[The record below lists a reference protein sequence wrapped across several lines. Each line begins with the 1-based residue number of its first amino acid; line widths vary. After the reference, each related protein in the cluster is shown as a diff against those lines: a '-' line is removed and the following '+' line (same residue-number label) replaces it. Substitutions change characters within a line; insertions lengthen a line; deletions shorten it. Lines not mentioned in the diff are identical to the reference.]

1 MGSSEEVTL
10 VAIVKTQPGKGE
22 RFVELSTQAYNT
34 FAPKEPGRLQFQI
47 IRQDEDASVDSEQT
61 WAVIERYASKEHLA
75 QHRSTDSYSRL
86 FEQFMAEELL
96 SGNPTMFKGKA
107 VEMAHFDR
115 PFDSR
120 KK

>member
-1 MGSSEEVTL
+1 MGSSEEITL

-22 RFVELSTQAYNT
+22 RFVELSTEAYNT
-34 FAPKEPGRLQFQI
+34 FALKEPGCLQFQI
-47 IRQDEDASVDSEQT
+47 IRQDGDGSADSEQT

-86 FEQFMAEELL
+86 FEQFVAEELL
-96 SGNPTMFKGKA
+96 SGNPMMFEGKA
-107 VEMAHFDR
+107 VEMGHFDR
-115 PFDSR
+115 PFDAG